1 MGRSSNLPKVIWL
14 EAGGARI
21 QAWQSGPRTSA
32 LNAALD
38 HLRMRPECFPPSMGY
53 TVVPLLRWLGNLG
66 LESKS
71 IVVSFGPC

>member
-1 MGRSSNLPKVIWL
+1 MGRSGNLPKVIWL

-32 LNAALD
+32 LNAALY
-38 HLRMRPECFPPSMGY
+38 HLRMMPECFPPSMGY
-53 TVVPLLRWLGNLG
+53 TVVPLLRRMGNLG

-71 IVVSFGPC
+71 IVV